1 MKKLTAAGPIESS
14 AELKPSPPTPRRWF
28 SALWLRTSRCT
39 RVATRHDTTDTG
51 SVGIVPNA
59 AARSGF
65 TLLELLLSLGLTV
78 VLLGVVFTAM
88 DLHWRFSLTGHEE
101 VARGQIAR
109 AVFTR
114 MSADIRSVVYRP
126 ESQSSADSTST
137 DSTSTDDSTSDT
149 STTDSSTSGTGS
161 GTGTGTST
169 TSTTPKKDPTELTS
183 PSDAYSGGS
192 LGVFGD
198 SSMLVMHVS
207 RPDRRSRGT
216 SDVGVNPNSASDL
229 KSVSYFM
236 AGSSGGTLPTFLT
249 QGADGGG
256 GASGLSRSSADRLT
270 LVQAGDNVDLSSAAS
285 TTELLAEEIETLS
298 FEYHDGFEWL
308 TSWDSQ
314 EEGKL
319 PNAIGISISF
329 KAPSGPAESFVR
341 RGASEMTDRYRIVI
355 TLPVANSF
363 EGLAP

>member
-1 MKKLTAAGPIESS
+1 MKKQTAIGLTPLAPRPGVPGRGERSRRDS
-14 AELKPSPPTPRRWF
+14 APR
-28 SALWLRTSRCT
+28 
-39 RVATRHDTTDTG
+39 
-51 SVGIVPNA
+51 
-59 AARSGF
+59 GF

-78 VLLGVVFTAM
+78 VLLGVVFTAL
-88 DLHWRFSLTGHEE
+88 DLHWRFTLTGHEE

-114 MSADIRSVVYRP
+114 MAADIRSVVYRP
-126 ESQSSADSTST
+126 ESQSSTSESST
-137 DSTSTDDSTSDT
+137 DSTSTDTQSDST
-149 STTDSSTSGTGS
+149 STTDTNTTGTAATGTPVGTGTA
-161 GTGTGTST
+161 TGTGTAST
-169 TSTTPKKDPTELTS
+169 TATKKEPTELTT

-198 SSMLVMHVS
+198 SEMLVMHVS

-216 SDVGVNPNSASDL
+216 NDVSVNPNSASDL
-229 KSVSYFM
+229 KSVSYFLS
-236 AGSSGGTLPTFLT
+236 GSSTAGALPTFLPP
-249 QGADGGG
+249 GSGGNG
-256 GASGLSRSSADRLT
+256 DSGASGLTRSSADRLT
-270 LVQAGDNVDLSSAAS
+270 LVQAGENTDLATAAS
-285 TTELLAEEIETLS
+285 TSELLADEIESLS

-319 PNAIGISISF
+319 PNAIGISVSF

-363 EGLAP
+363 ESLAP